1 MSIEDI
7 CKKYGVRIEYFD
19 KDLWDRNGI
28 YIDEIKV
35 VFVSKDLTPDKQKQV
50 ILHELGHIEHTKE
63 EYHNAILRCENE
75 ANRNIIHHLLVD
87 AIGELDDPKEFDY
100 LKFMEYYNLKTTTD
114 EVMVM
119 EEYQSLLNKRSKILW
134 DF

>member
-50 ILHELGHIEHTKE
+50 ILHELGHMEHTNE
-63 EYHNAILRCENE
+63 EYKNTLIRCENE
-75 ANRNIIHHLLVD
+75 ANRNMIHHLLVD
-87 AIGELDDPKEFDY
+87 ALAELDDPSDFNY
-100 LKFMEYYNLKTTTD
+100 LKFMEYYNLKTIAD
-114 EVMVM
+114 EVMVR
-119 EEYQSLLNKRSKILW
+119 EEYKALIN
-134 DF
+134 